1 MDAVG
6 YAETLGLVCLSSIG
20 LGLATTVLVAGYHL
34 ALSLWQRTHQVRLDV
49 ARQRLALD
57 RERLHVTQQVQP
69 DKHGVFPLLWDGQ
82 TALDPNRGVVFSIP
96 EGVRAL
102 TPGLVQPEQVA
113 RLLRAGGGWP
123 GEVST
128 KELLAGPEPAAHWP
142 SQVPLRE
149 LLPEPPSCRALVL
162 GVTLNYAAPGKR
174 GDGQPEVV
182 RGDIGQLVHVAVGG
196 SSGWGKSV
204 FLRVL
209 AYQLALSTDPV
220 DLALVDLE
228 GATFAPFAHCDRLLW
243 PVADTE
249 AAALAICRELTAELD
264 RRKALYADHPGV
276 DGLGAYNTRGA
287 VPLTPMV
294 ILVDEATALLGD
306 KDVEGALR
314 TLALRARK
322 YGLWLMLGGQDWK
335 ATSLDTAIR
344 NQLATR
350 VQFKAMSAGQSRVL
364 LQQGGAEDLEARGR
378 ALAWLP
384 GRGLVEM
391 QAPFISRQDILAA
404 VTGNGPQWAPPTA
417 DGDQAIDTERARRI
431 LALHEGGQSDTAI
444 AYEVY
449 GHGNTFYIRKVREVL
464 RQQQQDEQR
473 QPV

>member
-1 MDAVG
+1 METVGWLCLGSVGLLGAVIM
-6 YAETLGLVCLSSIG
+6 V
-20 LGLATTVLVAGYHL
+20 VAGYHL
-34 ALSLWQRTHQVRLDV
+34 ALALWQKTHLVRLDV

-57 RERLHVTQQVQP
+57 RERLHVTQQVHP
-69 DKHGVFPLLWDGQ
+69 DEYGVFPLLWDGQ
-82 TALDPNRGVVFSIP
+82 LALDPNRGVVFSIP
-96 EGVRAL
+96 AGVQAL
-102 TPGLVQPEQVA
+102 TPCLVQPEQVA

-128 KELLAGPEPAAHWP
+128 QELLAGPEPAVHWP
-142 SQVPLRE
+142 NQVSLRE
-149 LLPEPPSCRALVL
+149 LLPEAPSCRALVL
-162 GVTLNYAAPGKR
+162 GVTLNHATPDRCGKR

-249 AAALAICRELTAELD
+249 AAALGICRELTTELD
-264 RRKALYADHPGV
+264 RRKALYAEHPGV
-276 DGLGAYNTRGA
+276 DSLGAYNARTDE
-287 VPLTPMV
+287 PLAPVV

-322 YGLWLMLGGQDWK
+322 YGLWLVLGGQDWK
-335 ATSLDTAIR
+335 ASSLDTAIR

-350 VQFKAMSAGQSRVL
+350 IQFKAMSAGQSRVL
-364 LQQGGAEDLEARGR
+364 LQQGGAEA
-378 ALAWLP
+378 
-384 GRGLVEM
+384 
-391 QAPFISRQDILAA
+391 
-404 VTGNGPQWAPPTA
+404 
-417 DGDQAIDTERARRI
+417 
-431 LALHEGGQSDTAI
+431 
-444 AYEVY
+444 
-449 GHGNTFYIRKVREVL
+449 
-464 RQQQQDEQR
+464 
-473 QPV
+473 

>member
-1 MDAVG
+1 MEMG
-6 YAETLGLVCLSSIG
+6 WLCLGGMGLLVALI
-20 LGLATTVLVAGYHL
+20 AMVAGYHL
-34 ALSLWQRTHQVRLDV
+34 VLSLWQKTHLVRLDV
-49 ARQRLALD
+49 ARQQLDLD

-69 DKHGVFPLLWDGQ
+69 DEYGMFPLLWDGQ
-82 TALDPNRGVVFSIP
+82 TALDPNRGIVFSIP
-96 EGVRAL
+96 AGVRAM

-123 GEVST
+123 GAVST
-128 KELLAGPEPAAHWP
+128 QELLAGPEPSVHWP
-142 SQVPLRE
+142 SQVSLLS

-162 GVTLNYAAPGKR
+162 GVTVNHVGPDRNGER
-174 GDGQPEVV
+174 GPGQPEVV
-182 RGDIGQLVHVAVGG
+182 WGDIGQLVHVAVGG

-228 GATFAPFAHCDRLLW
+228 GATFAPFAHCNRLLW

-249 AAALAICRELTAELD
+249 TAALGICRELTAELD

-276 DGLGAYNTRGA
+276 DSLGAYNTR
-287 VPLTPMV
+287 VDEPLAPVV

-306 KDVEGALR
+306 KDVESALR

-322 YGLWLMLGGQDWK
+322 YGLWLVLGGQDWK
-335 ATSLDTAIR
+335 ASSLDTAIR

-350 VQFKAMSAGQSRVL
+350 IQFKAMSACQSRVL
-364 LQQGGAEDLEARGR
+364 LQQGGAEALEARGR

-384 GRGLVEM
+384 GRDLVEM

-404 VTGNGPQWAPPTA
+404 VTGAGPRQSLPDTPSTSDDDLA
-417 DGDQAIDTERARRI
+417 DSIR
-431 LALHEGGQSDTAI
+431 ALHAEGLSKRQIQLQVFGYDGGKA
-444 AYEVY
+444 ARV
-449 GHGNTFYIRKVREVL
+449 VREVL
-464 RQQQQDEQR
+464 GVGDE
-473 QPV
+473 